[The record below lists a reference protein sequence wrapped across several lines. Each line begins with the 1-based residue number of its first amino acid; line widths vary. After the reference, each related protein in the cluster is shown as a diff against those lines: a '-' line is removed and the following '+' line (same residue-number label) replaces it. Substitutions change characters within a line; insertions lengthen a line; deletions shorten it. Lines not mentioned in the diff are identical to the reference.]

1 MEETPVQAQVPSQE
15 EDQVA
20 KDEVQEIS
28 SPISLPQGPITR
40 SRAKK
45 LQQTL
50 NSHVQGLVKITS
62 EGLQGVQS
70 FGASEGQKNFILM
83 EITSG
88 ETYTG

>member
-1 MEETPVQAQVPSQE
+1 MVQAQEPSQQ
-15 EDQVA
+15 EDQA
-20 KDEVQEIS
+20 AHDEVRTIS
-28 SPISLPQGPITR
+28 SPISLPQGPIRR

-45 LQQTL
+45 LQQAL

-83 EITSG
+83 EITSK